1 MNKYS
6 IKEIE
11 KIYSIKKV
19 NITGDAVFDY
29 LKIVDLN
36 GVKYENEAFNVL
48 CFLSYPT
55 ENELNDGWFTLNFD
69 LRPNLLNIFK
79 SHPNYTFVIEN
90 DMEEICPSDMKYI
103 SVDNI
108 RNFINSL
115 YEYVLNNNSSKV
127 ISVTGSVGK
136 TTMVGLLEN
145 VLKQKYNVLRIYSK
159 RITPINL
166 QANIINFLT
175 NDIDFIVLENSIYYR
190 DHVKILSTMLKPYIC
205 GILNI
210 ESSHLGVEKLN
221 SVEDICVF
229 KSEIMRYAKYAFLNV
244 DDDYLKNIKI
254 VDGKVYFDSN
264 YLFDNDN
271 LSINFLSSDSIK
283 VNLDN
288 FIIDGL
294 VIKPFILSN
303 LSMIQYL
310 MCLRIAKLCGLS
322 DNQIVCGLNS
332 YKPVENRLQTE
343 YAFGKEI
350 IFDGDVTTYERMDEL
365 SNIIYD
371 KKFLVLRKVGSAE
384 NTFRIKNIVVFF
396 NRFDKVF
403 VFSDIDYLEQ
413 FKDEDNVIIVSN
425 HDFMNSLIGKIIY
438 HYSGYF
444 RVWDDFNED
453 NLKIYD
459 REKYIIMKDD

>member
-19 NITGDAVFDY
+19 NISDDVVFDY

-36 GVKYENEAFNVL
+36 GIKYENEASNVL

-69 LRPNLLNIFK
+69 LRPNLLDIFK
-79 SHPNYTFVIEN
+79 NHPNYTFVIEYGM
-90 DMEEICPSDMKYI
+90 DEICPYDMKYI

-108 RNFINSL
+108 RNFMDSL
-115 YEYVLNNNSSKV
+115 YEYILNNNSAKV
-127 ISVTGSVGK
+127 ISITGSVGK
-136 TTMVGLLEN
+136 TTIVGLLEN

-175 NDIDFIVLENSIYYR
+175 NDIDFIVLENSIYYS

-210 ESSHLGVEKLN
+210 ESSHLGVEKLK
-221 SVEDICVF
+221 SIEDICVF
-229 KSEIMRYAKYAFLNV
+229 KSEIMRHAKFAFLNL
-244 DDDYLKNIKI
+244 DDACLKMIKKS
-254 VDGKVYFDSN
+254 DDKVYLGSK
-264 YLFDNDN
+264 YLFDNND
-271 LSINFLSSDSIK
+271 LSITYLSADSVK
-283 VNLDN
+283 VDKDN

-294 VIKPFILSN
+294 TIKPFILSN

-310 MCLRIAKLCGLS
+310 MCFRIAKLCGLN
-322 DNQIVCGLNS
+322 DGKIIDGLSS

-343 YAFGKEI
+343 LAFGKEI

-365 SNIIYD
+365 SNIFYD
-371 KKFLVLRKVGSAE
+371 KKYLVLRKVGSAE
-384 NTFRIKNIVVFF
+384 NTFRISNIVDFF
-396 NRFDKVF
+396 NKFDEVF
-403 VFSDIDYLEQ
+403 VFSDIDYLDE
-413 FKDEDNVIIVSN
+413 FKTEENVTIVNN
-425 HDFMNSLIGKIIY
+425 HDFMNDLDGKIIY
-438 HYSGYF
+438 HYSGYY
-444 RVWDDFNED
+444 RVWDGFYED

-459 REKYIIMKDD
+459 REKYIIIKDD

>member
-69 LRPNLLNIFK
+69 LRPNLLDIFK

-229 KSEIMRYAKYAFLNV
+229 KSEIMRYAKYAFLNA

-271 LSINFLSSDSIK
+271 LSINYLSSDSIK
-283 VNLDN
+283 VNLD
-288 FIIDGL
+288 
-294 VIKPFILSN
+294 
-303 LSMIQYL
+303 
-310 MCLRIAKLCGLS
+310 
-322 DNQIVCGLNS
+322 
-332 YKPVENRLQTE
+332 
-343 YAFGKEI
+343 
-350 IFDGDVTTYERMDEL
+350 
-365 SNIIYD
+365 
-371 KKFLVLRKVGSAE
+371 
-384 NTFRIKNIVVFF
+384 KNI
-396 NRFDKVF
+396 
-403 VFSDIDYLEQ
+403 
-413 FKDEDNVIIVSN
+413 
-425 HDFMNSLIGKIIY
+425 
-438 HYSGYF
+438 SGPHEGA
-444 RVWDDFNED
+444 D
-453 NLKIYD
+453 
-459 REKYIIMKDD
+459 